1 MPAAL
6 SPDRVLSVF
15 QASPQKPLKAKDVG
29 KALGLPADD
38 RAEVRAALQALV
50 GAGKIVQL
58 EGRRFVLPGDA
69 GAHRGTVQRK
79 ASGSGWFIPDDRKL
93 PDAFLPPAELLA
105 LVDGDKVLARVDRGP
120 RGSSA
125 RIVRVLAR
133 PRTTLTGTLVVRG
146 KARFVEVDDNVI
158 SGPVILPEGPEGNAA
173 DAAPGD
179 VVEVLLL
186 EAPTAVTTAV
196 GRLVRS
202 LGKRGALDVEVER
215 ILAEKGIVKAFPPEV
230 VEQAEG
236 FPADPTDDDLGDRV
250 DLRALPLV
258 TIDGETAKDFDDA
271 VHAQPVPRSK
281 DLEVT
286 VAIADVSH
294 YVRERSPLDVEAYR
308 RGTSIYYPGRVVP
321 MLPEALSNGLC
332 SLKPHVVRLCMCA
345 RFRVTP
351 DGQMKDATFFNGVM
365 KSHARLTYTRV
376 QHFLDGKP
384 EAAIDSPAVQ
394 TSLGHLQE
402 AARRLRAARTGR
414 GSLDFDLPETVIAL
428 DDDGEPMKVHA
439 LDRLEAHKLI
449 EDLMVAANEAVAT
462 HFEERRWPC
471 VYRIHEQPDEEK
483 LGRFLKLARM
493 VAARGL
499 RIDED
504 TSPKALM
511 GVMHALADHP
521 AKRALDSLLLRSMKQ
536 AKYAADNVGHYGL
549 GSAAYLHFTSPIR
562 RYPDLVV
569 HRQLKERLARR
580 TRKKGADE
588 TLLQELDEI
597 ATACS
602 DRERNATDIERA
614 VDALYCAWFMK
625 DKIGER
631 FPAVVGG
638 VAEFGCF
645 VRLDEHHVEGLVP
658 VQALPPDYYR
668 YDEVRLQLVGERSGR
683 TYGVGDKLEVV
694 VGGVDVA
701 RRQVTFSLVDADGVV
716 RAPRRDPGRAEG
728 RGELRASG
736 RGQERSRERLRDGER
751 GRSRGREPDPRT
763 APAGGERPR
772 IRGPEDLRRLF
783 DEKRPS
789 ARDQRGG
796 PKGGKGGKGGP
807 AGKGGPEG
815 GRKGG
820 KAKGR

>member
-6 SPDRVLSVF
+6 PPDRVLHVF
-15 QASPQKPLKAKDVG
+15 RQAPKKPLKAKDVG
-29 KALGLPADD
+29 KALSLPADD
-38 RAEVRAALQALV
+38 RSEVRAALQTLV
-50 GAGKIVQL
+50 AAGKLVQL
-58 EGRRFVLPGDA
+58 EGKRFVLPGET
-69 GAHRGTVQRK
+69 GGHRGSVMRK

-93 PDAFLPPAELLA
+93 PDAFLPPAELLSV
-105 LVDGDKVLARVDRGP
+105 VDGDKVLCRIERGP
-120 RGSSA
+120 RGPA
-125 RIVRVLAR
+125 GRIVRVLTR

-146 KARFVEVDDNVI
+146 KARFVEVDDNRL

-215 ILAEKGIVKAFPPEV
+215 ILADKGVVKAFPPEV
-230 VEQAEG
+230 IEQAEQH
-236 FPADPTDDDLGDRV
+236 PADPTDDDLQGRT

-271 VHAQPVPRSK
+271 VHARPVPRSK

-294 YVRERSPLDVEAYR
+294 YVRQGSPLDVEAVR
-308 RGTSIYYPGRVVP
+308 RGTSIYYPGKVVP

-332 SLKPHVVRLCMCA
+332 SLKPHVVRLCMCT
-345 RFRVTP
+345 RFKVAP
-351 DGQMKDATFFNGVM
+351 DGQLKDATFFDGAM
-365 KSHARLTYTRV
+365 KSHARLTYTAV
-376 QHFLDGKP
+376 QHFLDGAP
-384 EAAIDSPAVQ
+384 DAGIGDAAVAE
-394 TSLGHLQE
+394 SLRHLQE
-402 AARRLRAARTGR
+402 AARRLRAARGKR
-414 GSLDFDLPETVIAL
+414 GSLDFDLPETTIAL
-428 DDDGEPMKVHA
+428 DDDGEPIKVHA

-449 EDLMVAANEAVAT
+449 EDLMVAANEAVAS
-462 HFEERRWPC
+462 HFEARKWPC

-493 VAARGL
+493 VAGRGVRIEEDASAR
-499 RIDED
+499 
-504 TSPKALM
+504 SLM
-511 GVMHALADHP
+511 AVMGALAEHP

-536 AKYAADNVGHYGL
+536 AKYSADNVGHYGL
-549 GSAAYLHFTSPIR
+549 GSEAYLHFTSPIR

-569 HRQLKERLARR
+569 HRLLKDRLSKRP
-580 TRKKGADE
+580 RKKGGDE
-588 TLLQELDEI
+588 ALLNELEEV
-597 ATACS
+597 AGSCS

-614 VDALYCAWFMK
+614 IDALYCAWFMK

-631 FPAVVGG
+631 FPAVVGS

-668 YDEVRLQLVGERSGR
+668 YDEVRLQLLGERSGR
-683 TYGVGDKLEVV
+683 TFGVGDKLEVV

-701 RRQVTFSLVDADGVV
+701 RRQVTFSLADVEP
-716 RAPRRDPGRAEG
+716 RAAAPGAGSERARAGNERPRAGSDRPRAG
-728 RGELRASG
+728 SDRP
-736 RGQERSRERLRDGER
+736 Q
-751 GRSRGREPDPRT
+751 
-763 APAGGERPR
+763 AGAERPR
-772 IRGPEDLRRLF
+772 IRGPEDLRRMF
-783 DEKRPS
+783 DTKHVDEKQGGRGG
-789 ARDQRGG
+789 AAGGRDQRRGKG
-796 PKGGKGGKGGP
+796 HKGLKGKPKG
-807 AGKGGPEG
+807 
-815 GRKGG
+815 R
-820 KAKGR
+820 